1 MSSTIFDRWPGGNG
15 KVNFHRCYPAAII
28 QAALLTI
35 VSAYAQDTTT
45 DGYVTRK
52 EYDELKAELLS
63 MKKEL
68 DALKKEKGAVSK
80 QGSVESHSVA
90 DTHKEVAP
98 RQEEAETQAAGEMH
112 TGVTGNVAP
121 SVAQLEA
128 SLFGTT
134 KFLLAG
140 WAEGMF
146 EARNGEVSTFSA
158 SFNPIFLWELTP
170 KLLFD
175 GRLEIEPSGGGTNV
189 NLVNAQISYLLND
202 YIALGAGEFFSPS
215 NVFVERFEPQWINKL
230 PDRPLAIYHGLL
242 PNISVGAQVR
252 GGFPI
257 GPTRANYAFYVSNGP
272 VLNNFDARTAG
283 TLDFNSYTD
292 NNDNKAVGGRVGFLP
307 IPGVEV
313 GYGFET
319 SKPGFQGTTFS
330 DLQALVQSVDLEI
343 TRDSDLL
350 RGRINL
356 FAQYAWSHVDHAVY
370 DPDGSL
376 GFGPLAFTS
385 KQDGGY
391 AEIAYRPTK
400 VDIDFIRNLE
410 MIFRWD
416 HLSRD
421 PSGLGDPW
429 ETRWT
434 LGLNYWLSPSTVLK
448 AAYEWDQ
455 PSGEPNRNALFIQT
469 AMGF

>member
-1 MSSTIFDRWPGGNG
+1 MKI
-15 KVNFHRCYPAAII
+15 HRCSLAAII
-28 QAALLTI
+28 QAAFIIT
-35 VSAYAQDTTT
+35 SSPARGQDPAT

-52 EYDELKAELLS
+52 EYEELKEQMLA

-80 QGSVESHSVA
+80 QESVESRTVV
-90 DTHKEVAP
+90 DVHKEVAP
-98 RQEEAETQAAGEMH
+98 TPGNAESTAQGDMH
-112 TGVTGNVAP
+112 KEVTSTAAP
-121 SVAQLEA
+121 SLAELEA
-128 SLFGTT
+128 SLLGTT
-134 KFLLAG
+134 KFLIAG
-140 WAEGMF
+140 WAEGMY
-146 EARNGEVSTFSA
+146 EQRNGQVSTFSA

-175 GRLEIEPSGGGTNV
+175 SRLEIEASGGGTNV

-202 YIALGAGEFFSPS
+202 YVALGAGEFFSPS

-230 PDRPLAIYHGLL
+230 PDRPIGVYHGVL
-242 PNISVGAQVR
+242 PNISVGVQAR

-257 GPTRANYAFYVSNGP
+257 GPTRVDYAFYVSNGP
-272 VLNNFDARTAG
+272 TLSTFDARTAG

-292 NNDNKAVGGRVGFLP
+292 NNDDKAVGGRVGFLP

-319 SKPGFQGTTFS
+319 SRPGFQGTTFS
-330 DLQALVQSVDLEI
+330 DVRALVQSVDLEI

-356 FAQYAWSHVDHAVY
+356 FAQYAWSRVDHAVY

-376 GFGPLAFTS
+376 GFGPLPLTA
-385 KQDGGY
+385 KRDGGY

-400 VDIDFIRNLE
+400 VDNDFIKNFE

-416 HLSRD
+416 HLSED
-421 PSGLGDPW
+421 PSGLGDPS

-434 LGLNYWLSPSTVLK
+434 LGLNYWLSPSTVVK

-455 PSGEPNRNALFIQT
+455 PNGERNRNALFFQT

>member
-1 MSSTIFDRWPGGNG
+1 MKI
-15 KVNFHRCYPAAII
+15 HRCFLAALI

-35 VSAYAQDTTT
+35 ASPAAHAQEPST

-52 EYDELKAELLS
+52 EYEELKAQMLA

-68 DALKKEKGAVSK
+68 EALKKEKGEVSR
-80 QGSVESHSVA
+80 QESAESHAVA
-90 DTHKEVAP
+90 DVQKQIAPKQQNAGSQAAGDMHKEVIA
-98 RQEEAETQAAGEMH
+98 EA
-112 TGVTGNVAP
+112 AP
-121 SVAQLEA
+121 SLAELEA
-128 SLFGTT
+128 SLLGTT

-140 WAEGMF
+140 WAEGMY
-146 EARNGEVSTFSA
+146 EQRNGQASTFSA
-158 SFNPIFLWELTP
+158 SFNPLFLWELTP
-170 KLLFD
+170 KILFD

-202 YIALGAGEFFSPS
+202 YMALGAGEFFSPS

-230 PDRPLAIYHGLL
+230 PDRPLAIYHGIL
-242 PNISVGAQVR
+242 PNISVGVQAR

-257 GPTRANYAFYVSNGP
+257 GSSRVDYAFYGSNGP
-272 VLNNFDARTAG
+272 ILNTFDARSAG

-307 IPGVEV
+307 VPGVEV

-330 DLQALVQSVDLEI
+330 RVQALVQSVDLEV
-343 TRDSDLL
+343 TRDSYLL
-350 RGRINL
+350 KGRINL

-391 AEIAYRPTK
+391 AELTYRPTK
-400 VDIDFIRNLE
+400 LDNDSLRNLE
-410 MIFRWD
+410 MIFRWH
-416 HLSRD
+416 HLSRN
-421 PSGLGDPW
+421 PSGLGDPE
-429 ETRWT
+429 ETRC
-434 LGLNYWLSPSTVLK
+434 
-448 AAYEWDQ
+448 
-455 PSGEPNRNALFIQT
+455 
-469 AMGF
+469 

>member
-1 MSSTIFDRWPGGNG
+1 VKIY
-15 KVNFHRCYPAAII
+15 RCYSAAII

-35 VSAYAQDTTT
+35 VSARAQDTTT
-45 DGYVTRK
+45 DGFVTRK
-52 EYDELKAELLS
+52 EYDELKAELLA

-68 DALKKEKGAVSK
+68 DALKKEKTVAPKRETSESPAVASTASK
-80 QGSVESHSVA
+80 PEGPEGQVVDDSQ
-90 DTHKEVAP
+90 KEVTP
-98 RQEEAETQAAGEMH
+98 T
-112 TGVTGNVAP
+112 VARP
-121 SVAQLEA
+121 FAQ
-128 SLFGTT
+128 SLDSLLGTT

-146 EARNGEVSTFSA
+146 EARNGQVSTFSA

-230 PDRPLAIYHGLL
+230 PDRPLAVYHGLL

-272 VLNNFDARTAG
+272 VLNTFDARTAG

-319 SKPGFQGTTFS
+319 SKPGFQGTTFH
-330 DLQALVQSVDLEI
+330 DVQAFVQSVDLEV

-350 RGRINL
+350 KGRINL

-391 AEIAYRPTK
+391 AELAYRPTK
-400 VDIDFIRNLE
+400 VDIDFVRNLE
-410 MIFRWD
+410 LIFRWD

-434 LGLNYWLSPSTVLK
+434 FGLNYWLSPSTVLK

>member
-1 MSSTIFDRWPGGNG
+1 MKIRRYYLP
-15 KVNFHRCYPAAII
+15 AII

-35 VSAYAQDTTT
+35 ASPPARAQETAT

-52 EYDELKAELLS
+52 EYEELKAQLLA
-63 MKKEL
+63 MKKEV
-68 DALKKEKGAVSK
+68 DALKQERAVAPKRENSERQALSTTTSK
-80 QGSVESHSVA
+80 QAKPEGRAVA
-90 DTHKEVAP
+90 DAHKQVVPEVP
-98 RQEEAETQAAGEMH
+98 LPLVQSEG
-112 TGVTGNVAP
+112 
-121 SVAQLEA
+121 
-128 SLFGTT
+128 LFGTT

-140 WAEGMF
+140 WADGMF
-146 EARNGEVSTFSA
+146 EARNGQVSTFSA
-158 SFNPIFLWELTP
+158 SFDPIFLWELTP
-170 KLLFD
+170 KILFD
-175 GRLEIEPSGGGTNV
+175 SRLEIDLSGSGTNV

-230 PDRPLAIYHGLL
+230 PDRPLAIYHGIL
-242 PNISVGAQVR
+242 PNISVGAQAR
-252 GGFPI
+252 GGFPV
-257 GPTRANYAFYVSNGP
+257 GSTRVDYAFYVSNGP
-272 VLNNFDARTAG
+272 VLNTFDARRAG

-307 IPGVEV
+307 ISGVEV

-330 DLQALVQSVDLEI
+330 RVQALVQSVDLEV
-343 TRDSDLL
+343 TRDSYLL
-350 RGRINL
+350 KGRINL
-356 FAQYAWSHVDHAVY
+356 LAQYAWSHVDHAVY

-385 KQDGGY
+385 MQDGGY
-391 AEIAYRPTK
+391 AELAYRPTK
-400 VDIDFIRNLE
+400 LNNDFLRNLE
-410 MIFRWD
+410 MILRWD

-421 PSGLGDPW
+421 PSGLGDPE

-434 LGLNYWLSPSTVLK
+434 LGLNYWLSPSMVLK

-455 PSGEPNRNALFIQT
+455 PNSEPNRNALLIQT
-469 AMGF
+469 AIGF

>member
-1 MSSTIFDRWPGGNG
+1 MKKIR
-15 KVNFHRCYPAAII
+15 HYYYLAAII
-28 QAALLTI
+28 QGVFIIASPVAR
-35 VSAYAQDTTT
+35 AQEPTT

-52 EYDELKAELLS
+52 EYEDLKAQLLA
-63 MKKEL
+63 MKTEL
-68 DALKKEKGAVSK
+68 DAIKKEKATQTQENA
-80 QGSVESHSVA
+80 QGQAIVESHKKVAPPESSQAQAGA
-90 DTHKEVAP
+90 DTHKQVATEASP
-98 RQEEAETQAAGEMH
+98 PVVEAEG
-112 TGVTGNVAP
+112 
-121 SVAQLEA
+121 
-128 SLFGTT
+128 SLLGTT

-140 WAEGMF
+140 WADGMF
-146 EARNGEVSTFSA
+146 EARNGQASTFSA
-158 SFNPIFLWELTP
+158 SFDPIFLWELTP
-170 KLLFD
+170 KILFD
-175 GRLEIEPSGGGTNV
+175 SRLEIDPSGGGTNV

-202 YIALGAGEFFSPS
+202 YMALGAGEFFSPS

-230 PDRPLAIYHGLL
+230 PDRPLAIYHGIL
-242 PNISVGAQVR
+242 PNISVGVQAR

-257 GPTRANYAFYVSNGP
+257 GSTRVDYAFYVSNGP
-272 VLNNFDARTAG
+272 VLNTFDARSAG

-292 NNDNKAVGGRVGFLP
+292 NNDNKAVGARVGFLP

-330 DLQALVQSVDLEI
+330 RLQALVQSVDLEV
-343 TRDSDLL
+343 TRDSYLL
-350 RGRINL
+350 KGRINL
-356 FAQYAWSHVDHAVY
+356 FAQYAWSHVDHAMY

-391 AEIAYRPTK
+391 AELAYRPTK
-400 VDIDFIRNLE
+400 LNNDVLRNLE

-416 HLSRD
+416 HFSRD
-421 PSGLGDPW
+421 PSGLGDPE

-434 LGLNYWLSPSTVLK
+434 LGFNYWLSPSTVLK

-455 PSGEPNRNALFIQT
+455 PNGEPNRNALLIQT

>member
-1 MSSTIFDRWPGGNG
+1 VKI
-15 KVNFHRCYPAAII
+15 HRCYRVAII

-35 VSAYAQDTTT
+35 ASPVARAEAATT
-45 DGYVTRK
+45 DEYVTRK
-52 EYDELKAELLS
+52 EYDELKAQLLA

-68 DALKKEKGAVSK
+68 DAIKKEKTVAPKRESSESRAVASTAST
-80 QGSVESHSVA
+80 QGNPGGQDVA
-90 DTHKEVAP
+90 DSHKQVTLSAP
-98 RQEEAETQAAGEMH
+98 Q
-112 TGVTGNVAP
+112 
-121 SVAQLEA
+121 SVG
-128 SLFGTT
+128 SLLGTT

-146 EARNGEVSTFSA
+146 EARNGQVSTFSA

-202 YIALGAGEFFSPS
+202 YVALGVGEFFSPS
-215 NVFVERFEPQWINKL
+215 NVFVERFEAQWINKL
-230 PDRPLAIYHGLL
+230 PDRPLAVYHGIL
-242 PNISVGAQVR
+242 PDISVGAQIR

-272 VLNNFDARTAG
+272 VLNTSSASSAG

-319 SKPGFQGTTFS
+319 SKPGFQGTSFS
-330 DLQALVQSVDLEI
+330 RVQALVQSVDLEV

-356 FAQYAWSHVDHAVY
+356 FAQYAWSHVDHTVY

-376 GFGPLAFTS
+376 GFGPLPLTA

-391 AEIAYRPTK
+391 AELAYRPTK
-400 VDIDFIRNLE
+400 VDNDFLRSLE
-410 MIFRWD
+410 LIFRWD
-416 HLSRD
+416 HLSRE
-421 PSGLGDPW
+421 PSGFGDPE

-455 PSGEPNRNALFIQT
+455 PNGEPNRNALLIQT

>member
-1 MSSTIFDRWPGGNG
+1 MFDRLPRGNQNM
-15 KVNFHRCYPAAII
+15 KII
-28 QAALLTI
+28 RQLYLALLIPSALLTTAPA
-35 VSAYAQDTTT
+35 VVRAQNEPT
-45 DGYVTRK
+45 DGGYVTRK
-52 EYDELKAELLS
+52 EYDELKAQMLA

-68 DALKKEKGAVSK
+68 DALKKERDTSPK
-80 QGSVESHSVA
+80 QESSQGQA
-90 DTHKEVAP
+90 IAETHK
-98 RQEEAETQAAGEMH
+98 QAAPE
-112 TGVTGNVAP
+112 TAPLAAQPDVALP
-121 SVAQLEA
+121 LVQPEGL
-128 SLFGTT
+128 LGTT

-146 EARNGEVSTFSA
+146 EARNGQVSTFSA
-158 SFNPIFLWELTP
+158 SLNPLFLWELTP

-202 YIALGAGEFFSPS
+202 YIAVGVGEFFSPS

-230 PDRPLAIYHGLL
+230 PDRPLAVYHGIL

-272 VLNNFDARTAG
+272 VLNTFDASTAG

-330 DLQALVQSVDLEI
+330 DVQALVQSVDLEI

-350 RGRINL
+350 KGRINL
-356 FAQYAWSHVDHAVY
+356 FAQYAWSHVGHAVY

-376 GFGPLAFTS
+376 GFGPLPFTS

-391 AEIAYRPTK
+391 AELAYRPTK
-400 VDIDFIRNLE
+400 LDIDFLRNLE
-410 MIFRWD
+410 LIFRWD

-421 PSGLGDPW
+421 PSGLGDPE

>member
-1 MSSTIFDRWPGGNG
+1 MKIY
-15 KVNFHRCYPAAII
+15 RCYSAAII

-35 VSAYAQDTTT
+35 VSARAQDTTT
-45 DGYVTRK
+45 DGFVTRK
-52 EYDELKAELLS
+52 EYDELKAELLA

-68 DALKKEKGAVSK
+68 DALKKEKTVAPKRETSESPAVASTASK
-80 QGSVESHSVA
+80 PEGPEGQVVDDSQ
-90 DTHKEVAP
+90 KEVTP
-98 RQEEAETQAAGEMH
+98 T
-112 TGVTGNVAP
+112 VARP
-121 SVAQLEA
+121 FAQ
-128 SLFGTT
+128 SLDSLLGTT

-146 EARNGEVSTFSA
+146 EARNGQVSTFSA

-230 PDRPLAIYHGLL
+230 PDRPLAVYHGLL

-272 VLNNFDARTAG
+272 VLNTFDARTAG

-307 IPGVEV
+307 VPGVEV

-319 SKPGFQGTTFS
+319 SKPGFQGTTFH
-330 DLQALVQSVDLEI
+330 DVQALVQSVDLEV

-350 RGRINL
+350 KGRINL

-391 AEIAYRPTK
+391 AELAYRPTK
-400 VDIDFIRNLE
+400 VDIDFVRNLE
-410 MIFRWD
+410 LIFRWD

-434 LGLNYWLSPSTVLK
+434 FGLNYWLSPSTVLK
-448 AAYEWDQ
+448 AAYEWDK

>member
-1 MSSTIFDRWPGGNG
+1 M
-15 KVNFHRCYPAAII
+15 KVHRCFLAALI
-28 QAALLTI
+28 QAALLAMA
-35 VSAYAQDTTT
+35 SPAAHAQEPTT

-52 EYDELKAELLS
+52 EYEDLKAQMLA

-68 DALKKEKGAVSK
+68 DALKKEKGEVSK
-80 QGSVESHSVA
+80 QEHLEGHAVA
-90 DTHKEVAP
+90 DVQKEVAP
-98 RQEEAETQAAGEMH
+98 KQQTAESQ
-112 TGVTGNVAP
+112 VTGDMHKEVVAEPAP
-121 SVAQLEA
+121 SLAQLEA
-128 SLFGTT
+128 SLLGTT

-140 WAEGMF
+140 WAEGMY
-146 EARNGEVSTFSA
+146 EQRNGQVSTFSA

-170 KLLFD
+170 KILFD

-202 YIALGAGEFFSPS
+202 YIAFGVGEFFSPS

-230 PDRPLAIYHGLL
+230 PDRPIGVYHGVL

-257 GPTRANYAFYVSNGP
+257 GPTRADYAFYVSNGP
-272 VLNNFDARTAG
+272 VLNTFDARTAG

-292 NNDNKAVGGRVGFLP
+292 NNDNKAIGGRVGFLP

-319 SKPGFQGTTFS
+319 SKPGFQGTTFA
-330 DLQALVQSVDLEI
+330 DLQALVQSVDLEV

-350 RGRINL
+350 KGRINL
-356 FAQYAWSHVDHAVY
+356 YAQYAWSHVDHAVY

-376 GFGPLAFTS
+376 GFGPLPLTA
-385 KQDGGY
+385 KRDGGY

-400 VDIDFIRNLE
+400 LDIDFLRNLE

-416 HLSRD
+416 HLSGD
-421 PSGLGDPW
+421 PSGLGDPS

-434 LGLNYWLSPSTVLK
+434 LGLNYWLSPSTVVK
-448 AAYEWDQ
+448 AAYEWDK
-455 PSGEPNRNALFIQT
+455 PNGEPNENALFFQT
-469 AMGF
+469 AIGF

>member
-1 MSSTIFDRWPGGNG
+1 LS
-15 KVNFHRCYPAAII
+15 
-28 QAALLTI
+28 ALLT
-35 VSAYAQDTTT
+35 VASLSAHAEDATT

-52 EYDELKAELLS
+52 EYEELKAQMLA

-68 DALKKEKGAVSK
+68 DAIKKEREAAPK
-80 QGSVESHSVA
+80 QESSQSQAVA
-90 DTHKEVAP
+90 DVHKQVAP
-98 RQEEAETQAAGEMH
+98 EAAREVPLPLVQPEG
-112 TGVTGNVAP
+112 
-121 SVAQLEA
+121 L
-128 SLFGTT
+128 LGTT

-140 WAEGMF
+140 WAEAMY
-146 EARNGEVSTFSA
+146 EQRNGQVSTFSA

-170 KLLFD
+170 KILFD

-230 PDRPLAIYHGLL
+230 PDRPIGVYHDIL
-242 PNISVGAQVR
+242 PNISVGAQIR

-257 GPTRANYAFYVSNGP
+257 GPTRADYAFYVSNGP
-272 VLNNFDARTAG
+272 LLLTSDARTAG

-292 NNDNKAVGGRVGFLP
+292 NNDNKALGGRVGFLP
-307 IPGVEV
+307 IPGVEI

-319 SKPGFQGTTFS
+319 SKPGFQGTSFS
-330 DLQALVQSVDLEI
+330 RVQALVQSVDLGI

-350 RGRINL
+350 KGRINL
-356 FAQYAWSHVDHAVY
+356 FAQYAWSHVDHAIY

-376 GFGPLAFTS
+376 GFGPLPLTA
-385 KQDGGY
+385 KRDGGY
-391 AEIAYRPTK
+391 AELAYRPTK
-400 VDIDFIRNLE
+400 LDIDFLRNLE
-410 MIFRWD
+410 LIFRWD

-421 PSGLGDPW
+421 PSGLGDPE

-434 LGLNYWLSPSTVLK
+434 LGLNYWLSPSTVVK

-455 PSGEPNRNALFIQT
+455 PNGEPNKNALLLQM

>member
-1 MSSTIFDRWPGGNG
+1 MK
-15 KVNFHRCYPAAII
+15 KVLRLYLLIAI
-28 QAALLTI
+28 QSALLTT
-35 VSAYAQDTTT
+35 VPELVCAQDAPP
-45 DGYVTRK
+45 DGYVTRR
-52 EYDELKAELLS
+52 EYEELKAQMLA

-68 DALKKEKGAVSK
+68 DAIKKGREAAPKQDKVENRAAVDVHK
-80 QGSVESHSVA
+80 Q
-90 DTHKEVAP
+90 VAP
-98 RQEEAETQAAGEMH
+98 ESPPQVPLPALQQEG
-112 TGVTGNVAP
+112 
-121 SVAQLEA
+121 L
-128 SLFGTT
+128 LGTT

-140 WAEGMF
+140 WAEEMF
-146 EARNGEVSTFSA
+146 EARNGQVSTFSA

-175 GRLEIEPSGGGTNV
+175 SRLEIEPSGGGTNV

-230 PDRPLAIYHGLL
+230 PDRPLAVYHGVL
-242 PNISVGAQVR
+242 PNISVGAQAR

-257 GPTRANYAFYVSNGP
+257 GPTRVDYAFYVSNGP
-272 VLNNFDARTAG
+272 VLNTFDPRRAG

-292 NNDNKAVGGRVGFLP
+292 NNDNKAVGGRFGFLP
-307 IPGVEV
+307 VPGLEV

-319 SKPGFQGTTFS
+319 SKPGFQGTSFS
-330 DLQALVQSVDLEI
+330 RVQALVQSVDLEV

-350 RGRINL
+350 KGRVNL

-385 KQDGGY
+385 KRDGGY

-400 VDIDFIRNLE
+400 LDNDFLRNLE

-421 PSGLGDPW
+421 PSGLGNPE

-455 PSGEPNRNALFIQT
+455 PNGEPNRNALFIQT

>member
-1 MSSTIFDRWPGGNG
+1 MKNIHPYLAVFIES
-15 KVNFHRCYPAAII
+15 
-28 QAALLTI
+28 ALLA
-35 VSAYAQDTTT
+35 VAFPVAHAEGPTT

-52 EYDELKAELLS
+52 EYEELKAQMLA

-68 DALKKEKGAVSK
+68 DALKKEKAQAPKQESREDHVVADTAPK
-80 QGSVESHSVA
+80 QGSTEGQPVA
-90 DTHKEVAP
+90 DAHKEITPEVSLP
-98 RQEEAETQAAGEMH
+98 I
-112 TGVTGNVAP
+112 V
-121 SVAQLEA
+121 QL
-128 SLFGTT
+128 GTT

-146 EARNGEVSTFSA
+146 EARNGQVSTFSA

-230 PDRPLAIYHGLL
+230 PDRPLGVYHSLL

-272 VLNNFDARTAG
+272 VLNTFDARSAG

-330 DLQALVQSVDLEI
+330 DVQALVQSVDLEI

-434 LGLNYWLSPSTVLK
+434 LGLNYWLSPSTVVK
-448 AAYEWDQ
+448 AAYEWDK

>member
-1 MSSTIFDRWPGGNG
+1 MKIY
-15 KVNFHRCYPAAII
+15 RCYSAAII

-35 VSAYAQDTTT
+35 VSARAQDTTT
-45 DGYVTRK
+45 DGFVTRK
-52 EYDELKAELLS
+52 EYDELKAELLA

-68 DALKKEKGAVSK
+68 DALKKEKTVAPKRETSESPAVASTASK
-80 QGSVESHSVA
+80 PEGPEGQVVDDSQ
-90 DTHKEVAP
+90 KEVTP
-98 RQEEAETQAAGEMH
+98 T
-112 TGVTGNVAP
+112 
-121 SVAQLEA
+121 VAQPFA
-128 SLFGTT
+128 QSLDSLLGTT

-146 EARNGEVSTFSA
+146 EARNGQVSTFSA

-230 PDRPLAIYHGLL
+230 PDRPLAVYHGLL

-272 VLNNFDARTAG
+272 VLNTFDARTAG

-319 SKPGFQGTTFS
+319 SKPGFQGTTFH
-330 DLQALVQSVDLEI
+330 DVQAFVQSVDLEV

-350 RGRINL
+350 KGRINL

-391 AEIAYRPTK
+391 AELAYRPTK
-400 VDIDFIRNLE
+400 VDIDFVRNLE
-410 MIFRWD
+410 LIFRWD

-434 LGLNYWLSPSTVLK
+434 FGLNYWLSPSTVLK
-448 AAYEWDQ
+448 AAYEWDK

>member
-1 MSSTIFDRWPGGNG
+1 MKNVRP
-15 KVNFHRCYPAAII
+15 CCLAAII
-28 QAALLTI
+28 QSALL
-35 VSAYAQDTTT
+35 VLACPVAHAQSTAT

-52 EYDELKAELLS
+52 EYEELKAQMLA

-68 DALKKEKGAVSK
+68 EALRQERGAAAKPESA
-80 QGSVESHSVA
+80 QGQTVA
-90 DTHKEVAP
+90 DTHKQVAT
-98 RQEEAETQAAGEMH
+98 EAPPPAVESEG
-112 TGVTGNVAP
+112 P
-121 SVAQLEA
+121 L
-128 SLFGTT
+128 LGTT

-146 EARNGEVSTFSA
+146 EARNGRVSTFSA
-158 SFNPIFLWELTP
+158 SFNPIFLWEMTP

-175 GRLEIEPSGGGTNV
+175 SRLEIEPSGGGTNV

-202 YIALGAGEFFSPS
+202 YIALGVGEFFSPS

-230 PDRPLAIYHGLL
+230 PDRPIGVYHGVL

-257 GPTRANYAFYVSNGP
+257 GPTRVDYAFYVSNGP
-272 VLNNFDARTAG
+272 TLLTFDPRNAG

-292 NNDNKAVGGRVGFLP
+292 INDDKAVGGRVGFLP

-319 SKPGFQGTTFS
+319 SKPGFQGTPFA
-330 DLQALVQSVDLEI
+330 DLRALIQSVDLEI

-350 RGRINL
+350 KGRVNL
-356 FAQYAWSHVDHAVY
+356 FAQYAWSRVDHAVY

-376 GFGPLAFTS
+376 GFGPLPLTA
-385 KQDGGY
+385 KRDGGY
-391 AEIAYRPTK
+391 AELAYRPTK
-400 VDIDFIRNLE
+400 LDINLLRNLE
-410 MIFRWD
+410 IIFRWD
-416 HLSRD
+416 HLSRA
-421 PSGLGDPW
+421 PSGLGDPA

-434 LGLNYWLSPSTVLK
+434 LGLNYWLSPSTVIK
-448 AAYEWDQ
+448 AAYEWDK
-455 PSGEPNRNALFIQT
+455 PNGQRNENALLLQA

>member
-1 MSSTIFDRWPGGNG
+1 VKI
-15 KVNFHRCYPAAII
+15 HRCYLVAII
-28 QAALLTI
+28 QGTVFIMASPVAR
-35 VSAYAQDTTT
+35 AQDPPT

-52 EYDELKAELLS
+52 EYEDLKAQMLA

-68 DALKKEKGAVSK
+68 EALKKEKGEVSK
-80 QGSVESHSVA
+80 QESLESHAVA
-90 DTHKEVAP
+90 GAQKQVAPKQQNAESQAAGDMHKEVIA
-98 RQEEAETQAAGEMH
+98 EA
-112 TGVTGNVAP
+112 AP
-121 SVAQLEA
+121 SVAELEA
-128 SLFGTT
+128 SLLGTT

-140 WAEGMF
+140 WAEAMY
-146 EARNGEVSTFSA
+146 EQRNGQVSTFSA

-170 KLLFD
+170 KILFD

-202 YIALGAGEFFSPS
+202 YIAFGAGEFFSPS
-215 NVFVERFEPQWINKL
+215 NVFVERFEPQWINRL
-230 PDRPLAIYHGLL
+230 PDRPLGVYHGIL

-257 GPTRANYAFYVSNGP
+257 GPTRADYAFYVSNGP
-272 VLNNFDARTAG
+272 ILDAFDARTAG

-319 SKPGFQGTTFS
+319 SKPGFQGTS
-330 DLQALVQSVDLEI
+330 LSRVQALVQSVDLEV

-350 RGRINL
+350 KGRFNL
-356 FAQYAWSHVDHAVY
+356 FAQYAWSKVDHAIY

-376 GFGPLAFTS
+376 GFGPLPLTA
-385 KQDGGY
+385 KRDGGY
-391 AEIAYRPTK
+391 AELAYRPTK
-400 VDIDFIRNLE
+400 LDIDFIRNLE

-416 HLSRD
+416 HLSRA
-421 PSGLGDPW
+421 PSGLGDPR
-429 ETRWT
+429 EERWT
-434 LGLNYWLSPSTVLK
+434 LGLDYWLSPSTVVK
-448 AAYEWDQ
+448 AAYEWDK
-455 PSGEPNRNALFIQT
+455 PSGQRNKNALFFQT
-469 AMGF
+469 AIGF

>member
-1 MSSTIFDRWPGGNG
+1 MA
-15 KVNFHRCYPAAII
+15 PAA
-28 QAALLTI
+28 LR
-35 VSAYAQDTTT
+35 AQDETP

-52 EYDELKAELLS
+52 EYEELKTQLLA

-68 DALKKEKGAVSK
+68 DTLKKE
-80 QGSVESHSVA
+80 
-90 DTHKEVAP
+90 KEVAP
-98 RQEEAETQAAGEMH
+98 RQKDRESQSVAGTAPKRETAEGQAIADVH
-112 TGVTGNVAP
+112 KQVAP
-121 SVAQLEA
+121 EVTLPVVQPEGL
-128 SLFGTT
+128 LGTT

-140 WAEGMF
+140 WADGMF
-146 EARNGEVSTFSA
+146 EARNGQVSTFSA
-158 SFNPIFLWELTP
+158 SFDPIFLWELTP
-170 KLLFD
+170 KILFD
-175 GRLEIEPSGGGTNV
+175 SRLEIDPSGGGTNV

-202 YIALGAGEFFSPS
+202 YMALGAGEFFSPS

-230 PDRPLAIYHGLL
+230 PDRPLAIYHGIL
-242 PNISVGAQVR
+242 PNISVGAQAR
-252 GGFPI
+252 GGLPI
-257 GPTRANYAFYVSNGP
+257 GSTRVDYAFYVSNGP
-272 VLNNFDARTAG
+272 VLNTFDARSAG

-330 DLQALVQSVDLEI
+330 RVQALVQSVDLEV
-343 TRDSDLL
+343 TRDSYLL
-350 RGRINL
+350 KGRINL

-391 AEIAYRPTK
+391 AELAYRPTK
-400 VDIDFIRNLE
+400 LDNDFLRNLE

-421 PSGLGDPW
+421 PSGLGDPE

-434 LGLNYWLSPSTVLK
+434 VGLNYWLSPSTVLK

-455 PSGEPNRNALFIQT
+455 PNGEPNRNALLIQT

>member
-1 MSSTIFDRWPGGNG
+1 MGTVLRLYLLIAIQTI
-15 KVNFHRCYPAAII
+15 
-28 QAALLTI
+28 LLTT
-35 VSAYAQDTTT
+35 VSDPVCAQDAPP
-45 DGYVTRK
+45 DGYVTRR
-52 EYDELKAELLS
+52 EYEELKAQMLA

-68 DALKKEKGAVSK
+68 EAIKKEREAVPK
-80 QGSVESHSVA
+80 QDKVENRAVV
-90 DTHKEVAP
+90 DVHKQVAP
-98 RQEEAETQAAGEMH
+98 
-112 TGVTGNVAP
+112 
-121 SVAQLEA
+121 EA
-128 SLFGTT
+128 SPEVTLPAAQPEGLLGTT

-146 EARNGEVSTFSA
+146 EARNSQVSTFSA
-158 SFNPIFLWELTP
+158 SFNPIFLWELTS

-175 GRLEIEPSGGGTNV
+175 SRLEIEPSGGGTNV

-230 PDRPLAIYHGLL
+230 PDRPLAVYHGIL
-242 PNISVGAQVR
+242 PNISIGAQAR

-257 GPTRANYAFYVSNGP
+257 GRTRVDYAFYVSNGP
-272 VLNNFDARTAG
+272 VLNTFDPRRAG

-307 IPGVEV
+307 VPGVEV

-319 SKPGFQGTTFS
+319 SKPGFQGTSFS
-330 DLQALVQSVDLEI
+330 RVQALVQTVDLEV

-350 RGRINL
+350 KGRVNL
-356 FAQYAWSHVDHAVY
+356 FAQYAWSRVDHAVY

-400 VDIDFIRNLE
+400 LDNDFLRNLE
-410 MIFRWD
+410 MIFRLD

-421 PSGLGDPW
+421 PSGLGDPE

-448 AAYEWDQ
+448 VAYEWDQ
-455 PSGEPNRNALFIQT
+455 PNGEPNRNALLIQT
-469 AMGF
+469 SMGF